1 MWQHLQLTSLGVI
14 DSAEI
19 ELGPGFSV
27 ITGETGAGKTMV
39 VTALGL
45 LRGDRA
51 DLGLVRR
58 GAEQARVEA
67 SIALPPN
74 SAAARSVAEA
84 GGRVD
89 DSDDSADSADS
100 AGGVV
105 VIGRVLSAQGRS
117 RAIAGG
123 ATVPAALLAEI
134 TDELVAV
141 HGQSDQH
148 RLLRPAEQRAALDRF
163 AGEPLTA
170 ALAAYVPVHARW
182 REAQQRLHELRTHA
196 QERARELDVLQ
207 HGVGEIDAVEP
218 APGED
223 ATLLSDEGRLAH
235 AESLAAAAEN
245 AHAALAAEA
254 DGQAGAARDLVAS
267 AVAALSDVAGHDEE
281 LDALAVR
288 VNEVVILLDEV
299 AADLSG
305 YAGSVDLDPERL
317 AAVQSRRAELAGLQR
332 KYGPTLDDVLAWAD
346 TSRTRLAELGDDDA
360 VVDELAAEVE
370 RLEPRVRQLAADL
383 STVRDEAASRLSGL
397 VDAELAQLSM
407 PSAHLEARVTTDD
420 DAVPGPH
427 GLDEVELLFSANSGS
442 GLRPLN
448 KGASGGEL
456 SRLMLALEV
465 VLADRSTVPTLV
477 FDEVDAGIGGRAAVE
492 VGRRLAR
499 LAEHAQVIAVTH
511 LPQVAAFADHHFVV
525 DKDDD
530 GAVTRSSV
538 VRLGDADRVDELARM
553 LAGQDESAS
562 AQAHAR
568 ELLELAGQAS

>member
-14 DSAEI
+14 DSAEL
-19 ELGPGFSV
+19 ELSEGFSV

-58 GAEQARVEA
+58 GADQARVEA
-67 SIALPPN
+67 SISLPPG
-74 SAAARSVAEA
+74 STAARSVDEA
-84 GGRVD
+84 GGRVED
-89 DSDDSADSADS
+89 
-100 AGGVV
+100 GVV

-117 RAIAGG
+117 RAVAGG
-123 ATVPAALLAEI
+123 ATVPAALLAEV

-163 AGEPLTA
+163 AGTDLTA
-170 ALAAYVPVHARW
+170 ALADYGPVHARW
-182 REAQQRLHELRTHA
+182 REAQRRLHELRTHA

-207 HGVGEIDAVEP
+207 YGVDEIGAVEP
-218 APGED
+218 VAGED
-223 ATLLSDEGRLAH
+223 AALLADEGRLAH
-235 AESLAAAAEN
+235 AESLAGAADA
-245 AHAALAAEA
+245 AHAALAAES
-254 DGQAGAARDLVAS
+254 DDDAGAARDRVAA
-267 AVAALSDVAGHDEE
+267 AVAMLRDVAGHDPD

-288 VNEVVILLDEV
+288 TSEVVILLDDV
-299 AADLSG
+299 ASELAA
-305 YAGSVDLDPERL
+305 YASAVDLDPERL
-317 AAVQSRRAELAGLQR
+317 ATVQRRRAQLAALQR
-332 KYGPTLDDVLAWAD
+332 KYGPSLDEVIAWAD
-346 TSRTRLAELGDDDA
+346 KSQARLAELGGDDTLI
-360 VVDELAAEVE
+360 DELAAECE
-370 RLEPRVRQLAADL
+370 ALEPQVLQLAARLTDL
-383 STVRDEAASRLSGL
+383 RCDAATRLSVL
-397 VDAELAQLSM
+397 VDDELAQLSM
-407 PSAHLEARVTTDD
+407 PSAHLEARVTTNP
-420 DAVPGPH
+420 DAQPGPH
-427 GLDEVELLFSANSGS
+427 GLDDVELLFSANSGT
-442 GLRPLN
+442 GLRSLN

-465 VLADRSTVPTLV
+465 VLADKSTVPTLV

-499 LAEHAQVIAVTH
+499 LAKHAQVIAVTH

-538 VRLGDADRVDELARM
+538 VLLDDSDRVDELARM
-553 LAGQDESAS
+553 LAGQEDSAS

-568 ELLELAGQAS
+568 ELLSLAGQAGSS